1 MRPRFS
7 VHGKLAANVCIALS
21 SSRNAV
27 SCSSGTHN
35 ETLFLVTM
43 CVSNP
48 DVRTLESIAENAAQT
63 PSGFAEIVSDDFPIF
78 HLVGRGIS

>member
-1 MRPRFS
+1 
-7 VHGKLAANVCIALS
+7 
-21 SSRNAV
+21 
-27 SCSSGTHN
+27 
-35 ETLFLVTM
+35 M